1 MSMAIGL
8 TVSRTWR
15 SKVGGAALADLCA
28 LRVFLFLINKQQN
41 KQTTISSNGRQYRLT
56 WVSQHQKRTM
66 LAAPLSLSLQLP
78 VVITI
83 HSRFHMK
90 IIHILVHNI
99 YFFNT
104 ITQMKKSAQR
114 DANTAR
120 WL

>member
-56 WVSQHQKRTM
+56 
-66 LAAPLSLSLQLP
+66 
-78 VVITI
+78 
-83 HSRFHMK
+83 
-90 IIHILVHNI
+90 
-99 YFFNT
+99 
-104 ITQMKKSAQR
+104 
-114 DANTAR
+114 
-120 WL
+120 